1 MQSRVEVVPLA
12 QGDAVVFAVSERPA
26 NGVRGAYRVT
36 HRHGVSRLRRGA
48 RFTLG
53 VILHDAQ

>member
-1 MQSRVEVVPLA
+1 VPLE
-12 QGDAVVFAVSERPA
+12 QGDAVLFAVSERPVA
-26 NGVRGAYRVT
+26 GIRGAYRVT
-36 HRHGVSRLRRGA
+36 HRHGVSRVLHGE

>member
-1 MQSRVEVVPLA
+1 
-12 QGDAVVFAVSERPA
+12 VVFAVSERPA
-26 NGVRGAYRVT
+26 SGARGAYRVT